1 MEEQRQTELK
11 RKLDAEM
18 AAKKAAASQVSF
30 SEYVICCFRKYPY
43 PHGVFALN
51 PYPPPLPT
59 LPSSLDHH
67 EI

>member
-18 AAKKAAASQVSF
+18 AAKKAATSQVSF
-30 SEYVICCFRKYPY
+30 SEYVLCYSRKYSY

-51 PYPPPLPT
+51 PYPLPPPLH
-59 LPSSLDHH
+59 S
-67 EI
+67 